1 MATVQNILDQVAWQT
16 DLEASVG
23 TSKRLDPAKLIPQI
37 NATYKE
43 SWEIA
48 VAACEDWYI
57 KKVADFAI
65 TGGVGL
71 NTFSL
76 GSTADF
82 YKLKAIQRQAGNSV
96 FGPALP
102 THPFNMIGMV
112 DELSYRLQDS
122 SPATVYFEPELSCAG
137 TYRLWY
143 VYTPPDL
150 TAAVDTLV
158 DPLNGA
164 IKQFI
169 EETITMRVLA
179 REEEDP
185 GLAEQLVARFTA
197 RVASAASMRNV
208 GRGKKIADV
217 RSARR
222 FRFMTRSGYS
232 LP

>member
-1 MATVQNILDQVAWQT
+1 VATVQDILDQVAWQT

-43 SWEIA
+43 AWEIA
-48 VAACEDWYI
+48 VNACEDWYI
-57 KKVADFAI
+57 KKVTDFAI

-71 NTFSL
+71 NFFSL
-76 GSTADF
+76 GPTTDF
-82 YKLKAIQRQAGNSV
+82 YKLKAIQRLVGAT
-96 FGPALP
+96 FAPPLP
-102 THPFNMIGMV
+102 THSFNEIGNV
-112 DELSYRLQDS
+112 PELSYRLQDS
-122 SPATVYFEPELSCAG
+122 APATVYFEPELSCAG

-143 VYTPPDL
+143 VYTPADL
-150 TAAVDTLV
+150 TAAGNTLI

-169 EETITMRVLA
+169 EEMITMRVLA
-179 REEEDP
+179 REDEDP
-185 GLAEQLVARFTA
+185 SFAAQLVARFTA
-197 RVASAASMRNV
+197 RVDTAAAMRNK
-208 GRGKKIADV
+208 GRGKKIADT
-217 RSARR
+217 RGNRR